1 MEMIILSNKS
11 KRYITIETLS
21 NNGNANLSNEGNYVS
36 SYTEYGYTTTTGWD
50 YYYQY
55 AVYPFSEPNP
65 YPSYPYYPNVTV
77 YPYIFVE
84 NNDIDKIKISI
95 SDIDL
100 EIPIKSIK
108 ESESGI
114 TINKNGKEIN
124 ITYDPTNKMLNI
136 KIK

>member
-1 MEMIILSNKS
+1 MLNNKN

-21 NNGNANLSNEGNYVS
+21 NCGNTNFSNEGNYVS
-36 SYTEYGYTTTTGWD
+36 SYTEYGYPTTTGGG
-50 YYYQY
+50 YNYQF
-55 AVYPFSEPNP
+55 VIYPFSEPNP
-65 YPSYPYYPNVTV
+65 YPSYPYYPTVTV
-77 YPYIFVE
+77 YPYIYVE
-84 NNDIDKIKISI
+84 NSDIDKIKISI

-124 ITYDPTNKMLNI
+124 ITYDPTNKRLNI

>member
-1 MEMIILSNKS
+1 MLNNKN
-11 KRYITIETLS
+11 KKYITIETLS

-36 SYTEYGYTTTTGWD
+36 SYTEYRYPTTTGGG

-55 AVYPFSEPNP
+55 VVYPFSEPYTDP
-65 YPSYPYYPNVTV
+65 YYPYYPITV
-77 YPYIFVE
+77 YPYIYVE
-84 NNDIDKIKISI
+84 SNDIDKIKINI

-124 ITYDPTNKMLNI
+124 ITYDKTNKRLNI
-136 KIK
+136 KVK

>member
-1 MEMIILSNKS
+1 LNNKN
-11 KRYITIETLS
+11 KKYITIETLS
-21 NNGNANLSNEGNYVS
+21 NSGNANLSNEGNYVS
-36 SYTEYGYTTTTGWD
+36 SYTEYGYPITTGGG

-55 AVYPFSEPNP
+55 QYVVYPYSEPNP
-65 YPSYPYYPNVTV
+65 YPSYPYYPIVV
-77 YPYIFVE
+77 YPYIYIKS
-84 NNDIDKIKISI
+84 NDIDKIKINI

-124 ITYDPTNKMLNI
+124 ITYDQTNKRLNI
-136 KIK
+136 KVK

>member
-1 MEMIILSNKS
+1 MLNNKN
-11 KRYITIETLS
+11 KKYITIETLS
-21 NNGNANLSNEGNYVS
+21 NSGNANLSNEGNYVS
-36 SYTEYGYTTTTGWD
+36 SYIEYGYPTTTGGG

-55 AVYPFSEPNP
+55 VVYPFSEPNP
-65 YPSYPYYPNVTV
+65 YPSYPYYPIV
-77 YPYIFVE
+77 YPYVYIE
-84 NNDIDKIKISI
+84 SNDIDKIKINI

-124 ITYDPTNKMLNI
+124 ITYDQTNKRLNI
-136 KIK
+136 KVK